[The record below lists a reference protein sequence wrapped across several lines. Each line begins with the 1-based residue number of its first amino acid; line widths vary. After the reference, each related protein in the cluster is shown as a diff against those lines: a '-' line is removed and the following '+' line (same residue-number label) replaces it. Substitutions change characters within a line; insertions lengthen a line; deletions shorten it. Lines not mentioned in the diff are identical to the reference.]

1 MDLETKVL
9 ELYKQVQKLQQR
21 IDEIENQTDLSS
33 NDIENLISEE
43 VHWISKVFK
52 KIFCYR

>member
-1 MDLETKVL
+1 MDVETKVL

-21 IDEIENQTDLSS
+21 IDELENQAELSS
-33 NDIENLISEE
+33 NDTENLISEE
-43 VHWISKVFK
+43 VHWIIKVFK